1 MVKRKKIEQEE
12 NEVEEKIIEMLL
24 EKAKAGETTYADLN
38 KILNGLRGKMI
49 QKLLNLEF
57 EEHMKYKKGSHEEK
71 KTSNRRNGISSKKE
85 VRTNDGSY
93 EIEMPRD
100 REGSFEPILVPKRK
114 RIIGE
119 LSEQIT
125 LLYAKGNS
133 IRDIKEILEG
143 LYGTKLNEEFISEA
157 TKMVSEEVMEWKKRP
172 LKEIYSIIYMD
183 CLYTTVRKENK
194 SEKVAIYVALGID
207 ITGKKEVI
215 GFWEGESESSSFWY
229 GVLEEIKERGVKDIL
244 FLCTDGVSGFKE
256 IMEQVYPKTNHQRCI
271 VHIIRNMTPC
281 VRKKEMQELCNN
293 LKQIYKARTKE
304 EAESNV
310 ESFREKYKG
319 NKILMKKFENNVDSM
334 LNLYN
339 YSENIRKLIYTTNP
353 IESLNSCLR
362 KVTNGKGCFVSEEA
376 LEKVLYLR
384 IKELSKKW
392 LRSTKSNWSLILN
405 ELIEIFGERV
415 EKYIDI

>member
-1 MVKRKKIEQEE
+1 
-12 NEVEEKIIEMLL
+12 
-24 EKAKAGETTYADLN
+24 
-38 KILNGLRGKMI
+38 
-49 QKLLNLEF
+49 
-57 EEHMKYKKGSHEEK
+57 
-71 KTSNRRNGISSKKE
+71 
-85 VRTNDGSY
+85 
-93 EIEMPRD
+93 
-100 REGSFEPILVPKRK
+100 
-114 RIIGE
+114 
-119 LSEQIT
+119 
-125 LLYAKGNS
+125 
-133 IRDIKEILEG
+133 
-143 LYGTKLNEEFISEA
+143 
-157 TKMVSEEVMEWKKRP
+157 
-172 LKEIYSIIYMD
+172 
-183 CLYTTVRKENK
+183 
-194 SEKVAIYVALGID
+194 
-207 ITGKKEVI
+207 
-215 GFWEGESESSSFWY
+215 
-229 GVLEEIKERGVKDIL
+229 
-244 FLCTDGVSGFKE
+244 
-256 IMEQVYPKTNHQRCI
+256 MEQVYPKTNHQRCI

-334 LNLYN
+334 LNLFN

-392 LRSTKSNWSLILN
+392 LRTTKSNWSLILN

>member
-1 MVKRKKIEQEE
+1 MVKRIKIEQEK

-85 VRTNDGSY
+85 VRTNDGIY

-143 LYGTKLNEEFISEA
+143 LYGTKLNE
-157 TKMVSEEVMEWKKRP
+157 
-172 LKEIYSIIYMD
+172 
-183 CLYTTVRKENK
+183 
-194 SEKVAIYVALGID
+194 
-207 ITGKKEVI
+207 
-215 GFWEGESESSSFWY
+215 
-229 GVLEEIKERGVKDIL
+229 
-244 FLCTDGVSGFKE
+244 
-256 IMEQVYPKTNHQRCI
+256 
-271 VHIIRNMTPC
+271 
-281 VRKKEMQELCNN
+281 
-293 LKQIYKARTKE
+293 
-304 EAESNV
+304 
-310 ESFREKYKG
+310 
-319 NKILMKKFENNVDSM
+319 
-334 LNLYN
+334 
-339 YSENIRKLIYTTNP
+339 
-353 IESLNSCLR
+353 
-362 KVTNGKGCFVSEEA
+362 
-376 LEKVLYLR
+376 
-384 IKELSKKW
+384 
-392 LRSTKSNWSLILN
+392 
-405 ELIEIFGERV
+405 
-415 EKYIDI
+415 

>member
-1 MVKRKKIEQEE
+1 MVKRIKIEQEK

-85 VRTNDGSY
+85 VRTNDGIY

-229 GVLEEIKERGVKDIL
+229 GVLEEIKERQVFIESIGEPIVKENKFNSIFGL
-244 FLCTDGVSGFKE
+244 SRKNYQKKVKE
-256 IMEQVYPKTNHQRCI
+256 YEE
-271 VHIIRNMTPC
+271 
-281 VRKKEMQELCNN
+281 KKKLIGKIKEAIQEGQELDEQINHK
-293 LKQIYKARTKE
+293 KQEQK
-304 EAESNV
+304 
-310 ESFREKYKG
+310 
-319 NKILMKKFENNVDSM
+319 
-334 LNLYN
+334 
-339 YSENIRKLIYTTNP
+339 
-353 IESLNSCLR
+353 
-362 KVTNGKGCFVSEEA
+362 
-376 LEKVLYLR
+376 
-384 IKELSKKW
+384 
-392 LRSTKSNWSLILN
+392 
-405 ELIEIFGERV
+405 
-415 EKYIDI
+415 